1 MQNARAVLFD
11 LDGVLIDSKEAWFEL
26 VRSTAA
32 NFKKPDVD
40 RKRFDAAWGQGI
52 DADVRTFFPGSSQD
66 EIAIYYRDNMLR
78 FDRHIETMPEARETL
93 RALRDAGVRCG
104 VVTNTP
110 VDLAR
115 DLLAL
120 TGMIGLVD
128 VTSGTA
134 PGLRPKPAADLVLAA
149 CRSLEAPPRAALL
162 VGDSEFDA
170 QAARAAEVEFIG
182 YRMRDRKSISTLSEV
197 IELVVPQPSS

>member
-40 RKRFDAAWGQGI
+40 RQRFDATWGQGI
-52 DADVRTFFPGSSQD
+52 DADVRTFFPGCSQD
-66 EIAIYYRDNMLR
+66 DVGIYYRNNLLR

-110 VDLAR
+110 IDLAR

-120 TGMIGLVD
+120 TGLIGLVD
-128 VTSGTA
+128 VTSGAAT
-134 PGLRPKPAADLVLAA
+134 GLRPKPAADLVLAG
-149 CRSLEAPPRAALL
+149 CRSLEVPPHAAVL
-162 VGDSEFDA
+162 VGDSQCDA
-170 QAARAAEVEFIG
+170 QAAQAAEVEFIG

-197 IELVVPQPSS
+197 IELVAPQPSS

>member
-26 VRSTAA
+26 VRFTAA

-40 RKRFDAAWGQGI
+40 RKRFDAGWGQGI
-52 DADVRTFFPGSSQD
+52 DADMRTFFSGCSQD
-66 EIAIYYRDNMLR
+66 DIEIFYRNHLLQ
-78 FDRHIETMPEARETL
+78 FDRHIEVMPEARDTL

-110 VDLAR
+110 IDLAR

-120 TGMIGLVD
+120 VGLIGLVD
-128 VTSGTA
+128 VTAGAA
-134 PGLRPKPAADLVLAA
+134 PGLRSKPAADLVLAA
-149 CRSLEAPPRAALL
+149 CRGLEVQPPAAVL
-162 VGDSEFDA
+162 VGDSDFDA

-182 YRMRDRKSISTLSEV
+182 YRMREHKSISRLSEV